1 MAIKFL
7 DAIDLTGLEI
17 QNVLAQNN
25 PGNPATALGE
35 GQFFFDSTA
44 GVKTLKYWNGT
55 AWIELDGQG
64 GVTGITAGPGLTA
77 SSSTGAVT
85 IGPDYK
91 TAANIILSAGN
102 AVGTPV
108 PPDAHIIYSDTKA
121 VTGVVNYA
129 EVADLPFTANTGTVT
144 GVTGTAPIVSSGG
157 VTPAISI
164 NNFTG
169 ANGTTAG
176 TKGSVPAPAAADN
189 VKYLKGDG
197 TWATIPSGFAGFDI
211 SDGTNSFSVASGDT
225 VQFTSKTLNVDASTK
240 NTVQIGLKTIAGLTA
255 GKYTSAD
262 VTVDAQGLVTAIAAG
277 GAGTM
282 SSFTLSSDSGT
293 DQTITD
299 GEKLIIS
306 GGTALSGV
314 VGATDTVTINHD
326 TFGTAGTYAYPSQ
339 VVTNATGHI
348 TSITAGS
355 APGTMSSF
363 TIEADSGTAESI
375 SNGNSINFAGGEG
388 IVTDVAATDTIN
400 IVLDLSE
407 LPARSAKIDPK
418 TDYLVGLFDKGAD
431 QNKTFINDL
440 TLSMFAAPTAD
451 LSMASNKIINVTNP
465 TAAQD
470 AATKNYVDTTFAG
483 SGALIYQGG
492 YDATTA
498 APSVGVKKG
507 WTYAVTKAGTGNP
520 AGFWSP
526 TLEIGDLVIANIDT
540 PTTAADW
547 TEINKNIDVATATV
561 QGIANFPTTGGLT
574 VSSGAVSLAK
584 PGTVAAT
591 YGAADTVAQVTVDDK
606 GIVTS
611 ATDVTIAI
619 GASQV
624 KNFCAEV
631 EACQSKREYVET
643 VGNSDTFIV
652 NHALGTQNVMVQ
664 VYSNVSPFD
673 TVHVTVERTDKD
685 NVTVRTA
692 KTQGASALVVMVQK
706 IGS

>member
-25 PGNPATALGE
+25 PGNPAYALGE
-35 GQFFFDSTA
+35 GQFFFDSSA
-44 GVKTLKYWNGT
+44 KTLKYYNGT
-55 AWIELDGQG
+55 AWVELDGQG
-64 GVTGITAGPGLTA
+64 GVTGITAGAGLVA

-85 IGPDYK
+85 IGPDYS
-91 TAANIILSAGN
+91 TAKNIILSATN
-102 AVGTPV
+102 LAGTVV
-108 PPDAHIIYSDTKA
+108 PLEAHVIYSDAK
-121 VTGVVNYA
+121 GVVNYA
-129 EVADLPFTANTGTVT
+129 QVKDLPFTANAGTVT

-157 VTPAISI
+157 ATPAISI
-164 NNFTG
+164 NDFTG

-211 SDGTNSFSVASGDT
+211 SDGKTPFSVASGNT
-225 VQFTSKTLNVDASTK
+225 VSFTSSTLSISTSTAL
-240 NTVQIGLKTIAGLTA
+240 TVGIDLPVTGITA
-255 GKYTSAD
+255 GAYTSAD
-262 VTVDAQGLVTAIAAG
+262 ITVDAQGRITKVGDG

-282 SSFTLSSDSGT
+282 SSFKLTSDSGT
-293 DQTITD
+293 DQTVTD
-299 GEKLIIS
+299 GQTLTIS

-363 TIEADSGTAESI
+363 TIEADSGTAETI

-407 LPARSAKIDPK
+407 LPTKSAKVDSK

-431 QNKTFINDL
+431 QNKVIINDL
-440 TLSMFAAPTAD
+440 GLSLWGAPTVD
-451 LSMASNKIINVTNP
+451 LSMASNKITDVTNP

-561 QGIANFPTTGGLT
+561 QGIANFPTAGGLS
-574 VSSGAVSLAK
+574 VSAGAVSLSASGVTAGSA
-584 PGTVAAT
+584 GTASKSVAI
-591 YGAADTVAQVTVDDK
+591 TVDAK
-606 GIVTS
+606 GRVTS
-611 ATDVTIAI
+611 LTDADIAI
-619 GASQV
+619 GAGQV

-631 EACQSKREYVET
+631 ESCQTAREYVET
-643 VGNSDTFIV
+643 VGGSDKFTV
-652 NHALGTQNVMVQ
+652 NHNLGSQNVMVQ
-664 VYSNVSPFD
+664 VYSNASPFD

-692 KTQGASALVVMVQK
+692 KTQAAAALVVMVQK

>member
-25 PGNPATALGE
+25 PGNPASALGE
-35 GQFFFDSTA
+35 GQFFFDSSA
-44 GVKTLKYWNGT
+44 KTLKYYNGT
-55 AWIELDGQG
+55 AWVELDGQG
-64 GVTGITAGPGLTA
+64 GVTGITAGAGLVA

-85 IGPDYK
+85 IGPDYS
-91 TAANIILSAGN
+91 TAKNIILSATN
-102 AVGTPV
+102 LAGTVV
-108 PPDAHIIYSDTKA
+108 PLEAHVIYSDAK
-121 VTGVVNYA
+121 GVVNYA
-129 EVADLPFTANTGTVT
+129 QVKDLPFTANAGTVT

-157 VTPAISI
+157 ATPAISI
-164 NNFTG
+164 NDFTG

-211 SDGTNSFSVASGDT
+211 SDGKTPFSVASGNT
-225 VQFTSKTLNVDASTK
+225 VSFTSSTLSISTSTAL
-240 NTVQIGLKTIAGLTA
+240 TVGIDLPVTGITA
-255 GKYTSAD
+255 GAYTSAD
-262 VTVDAQGLVTAIAAG
+262 ITVDAQGRITKVGDG

-282 SSFTLSSDSGT
+282 SSFKLTSDSGT
-293 DQTITD
+293 DQTVTD
-299 GEKLIIS
+299 GQTLTIS

-363 TIEADSGTAESI
+363 TIEADSGTAETI

-407 LPARSAKIDPK
+407 LPTKSAKVDSK

-431 QNKTFINDL
+431 QNKVIINDL
-440 TLSMFAAPTAD
+440 GLSLWGAPTVD
-451 LSMASNKIINVTNP
+451 LSMASNKITDVTNP

-561 QGIANFPTTGGLT
+561 QGIANFPTAGGLS
-574 VSSGAVSLAK
+574 VSAGAVSLSASGVTAGSA
-584 PGTVAAT
+584 GTASKSVAI
-591 YGAADTVAQVTVDDK
+591 TVDAK
-606 GIVTS
+606 GRVTS
-611 ATDVTIAI
+611 LTDADIAI
-619 GASQV
+619 GAGQV

-631 EACQSKREYVET
+631 ESCQTAREYVET
-643 VGNSDTFIV
+643 VGGSDKFTV
-652 NHALGTQNVMVQ
+652 NHNLGSQNVMVQ
-664 VYSNVSPFD
+664 VYSNASPFD

-692 KTQGASALVVMVQK
+692 KTQAAAALVVMIQK

>member
-1 MAIKFL
+1 M
-7 DAIDLTGLEI
+7 
-17 QNVLAQNN
+17 
-25 PGNPATALGE
+25 
-35 GQFFFDSTA
+35 
-44 GVKTLKYWNGT
+44 
-55 AWIELDGQG
+55 
-64 GVTGITAGPGLTA
+64 A

-85 IGPDYK
+85 IGPDYS
-91 TAANIILSAGN
+91 TAKNIILSATN
-102 AVGTPV
+102 LAGTVV
-108 PPDAHIIYSDTKA
+108 PLEAHVIYSDAK
-121 VTGVVNYA
+121 GVVNYA
-129 EVADLPFTANTGTVT
+129 QVKDLPFTANAGTVT

-157 VTPAISI
+157 ATPAISI
-164 NNFTG
+164 NDFTG

-211 SDGTNSFSVASGDT
+211 SDGKTPFSVASGNT
-225 VQFTSKTLNVDASTK
+225 VSFTSSTLSISTSTAL
-240 NTVQIGLKTIAGLTA
+240 TVGIDLPVTGITA
-255 GKYTSAD
+255 GAYTSAD
-262 VTVDAQGLVTAIAAG
+262 ITVDAQGRITKVGDG

-282 SSFTLSSDSGT
+282 SSFKLTSDSGT
-293 DQTITD
+293 DQTVTD
-299 GEKLIIS
+299 GQTLTIS

-363 TIEADSGTAESI
+363 TIEADSGTAETI

-407 LPARSAKIDPK
+407 LPTKSAKVDSK

-431 QNKTFINDL
+431 QNKVIINDL
-440 TLSMFAAPTAD
+440 GLSLWGAPTVD
-451 LSMASNKIINVTNP
+451 LSMASNKITDVTNP

-561 QGIANFPTTGGLT
+561 QGIANFPTAGGLS
-574 VSSGAVSLAK
+574 VSAGAVSLSASGVTAGSA
-584 PGTVAAT
+584 GTASKSVAI
-591 YGAADTVAQVTVDDK
+591 TVDAK
-606 GIVTS
+606 GRVTS
-611 ATDVTIAI
+611 LTDADIAI
-619 GASQV
+619 GAGQV

-631 EACQSKREYVET
+631 ESCQTAREYVET
-643 VGNSDTFIV
+643 VGGSDKFTV
-652 NHALGTQNVMVQ
+652 NHNLGSQNVMVQ
-664 VYSNVSPFD
+664 VYSNASPFD

-692 KTQGASALVVMVQK
+692 KTQAAAALVVMVQK

>member
-25 PGNPATALGE
+25 PGNPASALGE
-35 GQFFFDSTA
+35 GQFFFDSSA
-44 GVKTLKYWNGT
+44 KTLKYYNGT
-55 AWIELDGQG
+55 AWVELDGQG
-64 GVTGITAGPGLTA
+64 GVTGITAGAGLVA

-85 IGPDYK
+85 IGPDYS
-91 TAANIILSAGN
+91 TAKNIILSATN
-102 AVGTPV
+102 LAGTVV
-108 PPDAHIIYSDTKA
+108 PLEAHVIYSDAK
-121 VTGVVNYA
+121 GVVNYA
-129 EVADLPFTANTGTVT
+129 QVKDLPFTANAGTVT

-157 VTPAISI
+157 ATPAISI
-164 NNFTG
+164 NDFTG

-211 SDGTNSFSVASGDT
+211 SDGKTPFSVASGNT
-225 VQFTSKTLNVDASTK
+225 VSFTSSTLSISTSTAL
-240 NTVQIGLKTIAGLTA
+240 TVGIDLPVTGITA
-255 GKYTSAD
+255 GAYTSAD
-262 VTVDAQGLVTAIAAG
+262 ITVDAKGRITKVGDG

-282 SSFTLSSDSGT
+282 SSFKLTSDSGT
-293 DQTITD
+293 DQTVTD
-299 GEKLIIS
+299 GQTLTIS

-363 TIEADSGTAESI
+363 TIEADSGTAETI

-407 LPARSAKIDPK
+407 LPTKSAKVDSK

-431 QNKTFINDL
+431 QNKVIINDL
-440 TLSMFAAPTAD
+440 GLSLWGAPTVD
-451 LSMASNKIINVTNP
+451 LSMASNKITDVTNP

-561 QGIANFPTTGGLT
+561 QGIANFPTAGGLS
-574 VSSGAVSLAK
+574 VSAGAVSLSASGVTAGSA
-584 PGTVAAT
+584 GTASKSVAI
-591 YGAADTVAQVTVDDK
+591 TVDAK
-606 GIVTS
+606 GRVTS
-611 ATDVTIAI
+611 LTDADIAI
-619 GASQV
+619 GAGQV

-631 EACQSKREYVET
+631 ESCQTAREYVET
-643 VGNSDTFIV
+643 VGGSDKFTV
-652 NHALGTQNVMVQ
+652 NHNLGSQNVMVQ
-664 VYSNVSPFD
+664 VYSNASPFD

-692 KTQGASALVVMVQK
+692 KTQAAAALVVMVQK

>member
-25 PGNPATALGE
+25 PGNPASALGE
-35 GQFFFDSTA
+35 GQFFFDSSA
-44 GVKTLKYWNGT
+44 KTLKYYNGT
-55 AWIELDGQG
+55 AWVELDGQG
-64 GVTGITAGPGLTA
+64 GVTGITAGAGLVA

-85 IGPDYK
+85 IGPDYS
-91 TAANIILSAGN
+91 TAKNIILSATN
-102 AVGTPV
+102 LAGTVV
-108 PPDAHIIYSDTKA
+108 PLEAHVIYSDAK
-121 VTGVVNYA
+121 GVVNYA
-129 EVADLPFTANTGTVT
+129 QVKDLPFTANAGTVT

-157 VTPAISI
+157 ATPAISI
-164 NNFTG
+164 NDFTG

-211 SDGTNSFSVASGDT
+211 SDGKTPFSVASGNT
-225 VQFTSKTLNVDASTK
+225 VSFTSSTLSISTSTAL
-240 NTVQIGLKTIAGLTA
+240 TVGIDLPVTGITA
-255 GKYTSAD
+255 GAYTSAD
-262 VTVDAQGLVTAIAAG
+262 ITVDAQGRITKVGDG

-282 SSFTLSSDSGT
+282 SSFKLTSDSGT
-293 DQTITD
+293 DQTVTD
-299 GEKLIIS
+299 GQTLTIS

-407 LPARSAKIDPK
+407 LPTKSAKVDSK

-431 QNKTFINDL
+431 QNKVIINDL
-440 TLSMFAAPTAD
+440 GLSLWGAPTVD
-451 LSMASNKIINVTNP
+451 LSMASNKITDVTNP

-561 QGIANFPTTGGLT
+561 QGIANFPTAGGLS
-574 VSSGAVSLAK
+574 VSAGAVSLSASGVTAGSA
-584 PGTVAAT
+584 GTASKSVAI
-591 YGAADTVAQVTVDDK
+591 TVDAK
-606 GIVTS
+606 GRVTS
-611 ATDVTIAI
+611 LTDADIAI
-619 GASQV
+619 GAGQV

-631 EACQSKREYVET
+631 ESCQTAREYVET
-643 VGNSDTFIV
+643 VGGSDKFTV
-652 NHALGTQNVMVQ
+652 NHNLGSQNVMVQ
-664 VYSNVSPFD
+664 VCSNASPFD

-692 KTQGASALVVMVQK
+692 KTQAAAALVVMVQK

>member
-25 PGNPATALGE
+25 PGNPASALGE
-35 GQFFFDSTA
+35 GQFFFDSSA
-44 GVKTLKYWNGT
+44 KTLKYYNGT
-55 AWIELDGQG
+55 AWVELDGQG
-64 GVTGITAGPGLTA
+64 GVTGITAGAGLVA

-85 IGPDYK
+85 IGPDYS
-91 TAANIILSAGN
+91 TAKNIILSATN
-102 AVGTPV
+102 LAGTVV
-108 PPDAHIIYSDTKA
+108 PLEAHVIYSDAK
-121 VTGVVNYA
+121 GVVNYA
-129 EVADLPFTANTGTVT
+129 QVKDLPFTANAGTVT

-157 VTPAISI
+157 ATPAISI
-164 NNFTG
+164 NDFTG

-211 SDGTNSFSVASGDT
+211 SDGKTPFSVASGNT
-225 VQFTSKTLNVDASTK
+225 VSFTSSTLSISTSTAL
-240 NTVQIGLKTIAGLTA
+240 TVGIDLPVTGITA
-255 GKYTSAD
+255 GAYTSAD
-262 VTVDAQGLVTAIAAG
+262 ITVDAQGRITKVGDG

-293 DQTITD
+293 DQTVTD
-299 GEKLIIS
+299 GQTLTIS

-363 TIEADSGTAESI
+363 TIEADSGTAETI

-407 LPARSAKIDPK
+407 LPTKSAKVDSK

-431 QNKTFINDL
+431 QNKVIINDL
-440 TLSMFAAPTAD
+440 GLSLWGAPTVD
-451 LSMASNKIINVTNP
+451 LSMASNKITDVTNP

-561 QGIANFPTTGGLT
+561 QGIANFPTAGGLS
-574 VSSGAVSLAK
+574 VSAGAVSLSASGVTAGSA
-584 PGTVAAT
+584 GTASKSVAI
-591 YGAADTVAQVTVDDK
+591 TVDAK
-606 GIVTS
+606 GRVTS
-611 ATDVTIAI
+611 LTDADIAI
-619 GASQV
+619 GAGQV

-631 EACQSKREYVET
+631 ESCQTAREYVET
-643 VGNSDTFIV
+643 VGGSDKFTV
-652 NHALGTQNVMVQ
+652 NHNLGSQNVMVQ
-664 VYSNVSPFD
+664 VYSNASPFD

-692 KTQGASALVVMVQK
+692 KTQAAAALVVMVQK

>member
-25 PGNPATALGE
+25 PGNPASALGE
-35 GQFFFDSTA
+35 GQFFFDSSA
-44 GVKTLKYWNGT
+44 KTLKYYNGT
-55 AWIELDGQG
+55 AWVELDGQG

-91 TAANIILSAGN
+91 TAANIILSASN
-102 AVGTPV
+102 LAGTPV
-108 PPDAHIIYSDTKA
+108 PPDAHIIYSDAK
-121 VTGVVNYA
+121 GVVNYA
-129 EVADLPFTANTGTVT
+129 NVQDLPFTANAGTVT

-157 VTPAISI
+157 ATPAISI
-164 NNFTG
+164 NDFTG

-211 SDGTNSFSVASGDT
+211 SDGKSPFSVASGNT
-225 VQFTSKTLNVDASTK
+225 VSFTSSTLTVDTSTAL
-240 NTVQIGLKTIAGLTA
+240 TVDIELPVTGITA
-255 GKYTSAD
+255 GAYTSAD
-262 VTVDAQGLVTAIAAG
+262 ITVDAQGRITKVGDG

-282 SSFTLSSDSGT
+282 SSFKLTSDSGT
-293 DQTITD
+293 DQTVTD
-299 GEKLIIS
+299 GQTLTIS

-407 LPARSAKIDPK
+407 LPTKSAKVDSK

-431 QNKTFINDL
+431 QNKVIINDL
-440 TLSMFAAPTAD
+440 GLSLWGAPTVD
-451 LSMASNKIINVTNP
+451 LSMASNKITDVTNP

-561 QGIANFPTTGGLT
+561 QGIANFPTAGGLS
-574 VSSGAVSLAK
+574 VSAGAVSLSASGVTAGSA
-584 PGTVAAT
+584 GTASKSVAI
-591 YGAADTVAQVTVDDK
+591 TVDAK
-606 GIVTS
+606 GRVTS
-611 ATDVTIAI
+611 LTDADIAI
-619 GASQV
+619 GAGQV

-631 EACQSKREYVET
+631 ESCQTAREYVET
-643 VGNSDTFIV
+643 VGGSDKFTV
-652 NHALGTQNVMVQ
+652 NHNLGSQNVMVQ
-664 VYSNVSPFD
+664 VYSNASPFD

-692 KTQGASALVVMVQK
+692 KTQAAAALVVMVQK

>member
-1 MAIKFL
+1 MAIRFL
-7 DAIDLTGLEI
+7 DAIDLTGLEMT
-17 QNVLAQNN
+17 NVLAQNLSSN
-25 PGNPATALGE
+25 PTTPLGE
-35 GQFFFDSTA
+35 GQFFYDSTA
-44 GVKTLKYWNGT
+44 KTLKYWNGT
-55 AWIELDGQG
+55 TWVELDGQG
-64 GVTGITAGPGLTA
+64 GVTGITAGKGITV

-85 IGPDYK
+85 VGTDYSSA
-91 TAANIILSAGN
+91 TNIILSASNAAGTKIPLDSQVIYATKNTVSYGN
-102 AVGTPV
+102 V
-108 PPDAHIIYSDTKA
+108 S
-121 VTGVVNYA
+121 
-129 EVADLPFTANTGTVT
+129 DLPFTDNTGTVT
-144 GVTGTAPIVSSGG
+144 GVTGTAPIASSGG
-157 VTPAISI
+157 AAPVISI
-164 NNFTG
+164 SDFTG

-197 TWATIPSGFAGFDI
+197 TWASIPAGFAGFDI

-282 SSFTLSSDSGT
+282 SSFT
-293 DQTITD
+293 
-299 GEKLIIS
+299 
-306 GGTALSGV
+306 
-314 VGATDTVTINHD
+314 
-326 TFGTAGTYAYPSQ
+326 
-339 VVTNATGHI
+339 
-348 TSITAGS
+348 
-355 APGTMSSF
+355 
-363 TIEADSGTAESI
+363 IEADSGTAETI
-375 SNGNSINFAGGEG
+375 SDNDSINFAGGEG

-407 LPARSAKIDPK
+407 LPTKTAKVDPK

-431 QNKTFINDL
+431 QNKVIINDL
-440 TLSMFAAPTAD
+440 GLSFWGAPTQD
-451 LSMASNKIINVTNP
+451 LGMASNKITDVTNP

-498 APSVGVKKG
+498 APSVGVKQG
-507 WTYAVTKAGTGNP
+507 WTYAVTVAGSGNP

-526 TLEIGDLVIANIDT
+526 TLEVGDLVIANIDT

-631 EACQSKREYVET
+631 DSCVAAREFTQEIGGATSMDV
-643 VGNSDTFIV
+643 VHN
-652 NHALGTQNVMVQ
+652 LGTQNVIVQ
-664 VYSNVSPFD
+664 VYEKASGETVNVGIVRKD
-673 TVHVTVERTDKD
+673 TKTVVVTTAVATADK
-685 NVTVRTA
+685 
-692 KTQGASALVVMVQK
+692 SLVCLISK
-706 IGS
+706 IG

>member
-25 PGNPATALGE
+25 PGNPASALGE
-35 GQFFFDSTA
+35 GQFFFDSSA
-44 GVKTLKYWNGT
+44 KTLKYYNGT
-55 AWIELDGQG
+55 AWVELDGQG
-64 GVTGITAGPGLTA
+64 GVTGITAGAGLVA

-85 IGPDYK
+85 IGPDYS
-91 TAANIILSAGN
+91 TAKNIILSATN
-102 AVGTPV
+102 LAGTVV
-108 PPDAHIIYSDTKA
+108 PLEAQVIYSDAK
-121 VTGVVNYA
+121 GVVNYA
-129 EVADLPFTANTGTVT
+129 QVKDLPFTANAGTVT

-157 VTPAISI
+157 ATPAISI
-164 NNFTG
+164 NDFTG

-211 SDGTNSFSVASGDT
+211 SDGKTPFSVASGNT
-225 VQFTSKTLNVDASTK
+225 VSFTSSTLSISTSTAL
-240 NTVQIGLKTIAGLTA
+240 TVGIDLPVTGITA
-255 GKYTSAD
+255 GAYTSAD
-262 VTVDAQGLVTAIAAG
+262 ITVDAQGRITKVGDG

-282 SSFTLSSDSGT
+282 SSFKLTSDSGT
-293 DQTITD
+293 DQTVTD
-299 GEKLIIS
+299 GQTLTIS

-363 TIEADSGTAESI
+363 TIEADSGTAETI

-407 LPARSAKIDPK
+407 LPTKSAKVDSK

-431 QNKTFINDL
+431 QNKVIINDL
-440 TLSMFAAPTAD
+440 GLSLWGAPTVD
-451 LSMASNKIINVTNP
+451 LSMASNKITDVTNP

-561 QGIANFPTTGGLT
+561 QGIANFPTAGGLS
-574 VSSGAVSLAK
+574 VSAGAVSLSASGVTAGSA
-584 PGTVAAT
+584 GTASKSVAI
-591 YGAADTVAQVTVDDK
+591 TVDAK
-606 GIVTS
+606 GRVTS
-611 ATDVTIAI
+611 LTDADIAI
-619 GASQV
+619 GAGQV

-631 EACQSKREYVET
+631 ESCQTAREYVET
-643 VGNSDTFIV
+643 VGGSDKFTV
-652 NHALGTQNVMVQ
+652 NHNLGSQNVMVQ
-664 VYSNVSPFD
+664 VYSNASPFD

-692 KTQGASALVVMVQK
+692 KTQAAAALVVMVQK

>member
-25 PGNPATALGE
+25 PGNPKTALGE
-35 GQFFFDSTA
+35 GQFFYDSSA
-44 GVKTLKYWNGT
+44 KTLKYYNGT
-55 AWIELDGQG
+55 AWVELDGQG
-64 GVTGITAGPGLTA
+64 GVTGITAASGLVA

-85 IGPDYK
+85 IGPDYATSK
-91 TAANIILSAGN
+91 NIILSATN
-102 AVGTPV
+102 LAGTVV
-108 PPDAHIIYSDTKA
+108 PIEAHVIYSDAK
-121 VTGVVNYA
+121 GVVNYA
-129 EVADLPFTANTGTVT
+129 QVKDLPFTANTGTVT

-157 VTPAISI
+157 NSPAISI
-164 NNFTG
+164 NDFTG

-211 SDGTNSFSVASGDT
+211 SDGKNPFSVASGNT
-225 VQFTSKTLNVDASTK
+225 VSFTSSTLDIVTSTALTVDIELPT
-240 NTVQIGLKTIAGLTA
+240 TGITA
-255 GKYTSAD
+255 GAYTSAD
-262 VTVDAQGLVTAIAAG
+262 ITVDAQGRITKVGNG

-282 SSFTLSSDSGT
+282 SSFTVSSDSGT

-314 VGATDTVTINHD
+314 VGATDKVTINHD
-326 TFGTAGTYAYPSQ
+326 AFGTAGTYTYPSQ

-348 TSITAGS
+348 TSITSGT

-363 TIEADSGTAESI
+363 TIEADTGTAETI
-375 SNGNSINFAGGEG
+375 SDGNSINFAGGEG
-388 IVTDVAATDTIN
+388 IVTDVAATDQIN
-400 IVLDLSE
+400 IVLDLTE
-407 LPARSAKIDPK
+407 LPAKTAKVDPK

-431 QNKTFINDL
+431 QNKVLISDL
-440 TLSMFAAPTAD
+440 SLSVWGAPTVD
-451 LSMASNKIINVTNP
+451 LSMASNKITDVTDP

-492 YDATTA
+492 YDASTA
-498 APSVGVKKG
+498 APSTGVKAG

-526 TLEIGDLVIANIDT
+526 ALEVGDLVIANIDA

-561 QGIANFPTTGGLT
+561 QGIANFPTAGGLS
-574 VSSGAVSLAK
+574 VSAGAVSLPNTVTAGSA
-584 PGTVAAT
+584 GTASKSVAI
-591 YGAADTVAQVTVDDK
+591 TVDAK
-606 GIVTS
+606 GRVTS
-611 ATDVTIAI
+611 LSDADISI
-619 GASQV
+619 GAGQV

-631 EACQSKREYVET
+631 EACQTKREYVET
-643 VGNSDTFIV
+643 VGGSDTFIV
-652 NHALGTQNVMVQ
+652 NHNLSSQNVMVQ
-664 VYSNVSPFD
+664 VYSNASPFD

-692 KTQGASALVVMVQK
+692 KAQAAAALVVMVQK

>member
-25 PGNPATALGE
+25 PGNPASALGE
-35 GQFFFDSTA
+35 GQFFFDSSA
-44 GVKTLKYWNGT
+44 KTLKYYNGT
-55 AWIELDGQG
+55 AWVELDGQG
-64 GVTGITAGPGLTA
+64 GVTGITAGAGLVA

-85 IGPDYK
+85 IGPDYS
-91 TAANIILSAGN
+91 TAKNIILSATN
-102 AVGTPV
+102 LAGTVV
-108 PPDAHIIYSDTKA
+108 PLEAHVIYSDAK
-121 VTGVVNYA
+121 GVVNYA
-129 EVADLPFTANTGTVT
+129 QVKDLPFTANAGTVT

-157 VTPAISI
+157 ATPAISI
-164 NNFTG
+164 NDFTG

-211 SDGTNSFSVASGDT
+211 SDGKTPFSVASGNT
-225 VQFTSKTLNVDASTK
+225 VSFTSSTLSISTSTAL
-240 NTVQIGLKTIAGLTA
+240 TVGIDLPVTGITA
-255 GKYTSAD
+255 GAYTSAD
-262 VTVDAQGLVTAIAAG
+262 ITVDAQGRITKVGDG

-282 SSFTLSSDSGT
+282 SSFKLTSDSGT
-293 DQTITD
+293 DQTVTD
-299 GEKLIIS
+299 GQTLTIS

-407 LPARSAKIDPK
+407 LPTKSAKVDSK

-431 QNKTFINDL
+431 QNKVIINDL
-440 TLSMFAAPTAD
+440 GLSLWGAPTVD
-451 LSMASNKIINVTNP
+451 LSMASNKITDVTNP

-561 QGIANFPTTGGLT
+561 QGIANFPTAGGLS
-574 VSSGAVSLAK
+574 VSAGAVSLSASGVTAGSA
-584 PGTVAAT
+584 GTASKSVAI
-591 YGAADTVAQVTVDDK
+591 TVDAK
-606 GIVTS
+606 GRVTS
-611 ATDVTIAI
+611 LTDADIAI
-619 GASQV
+619 GAGQV

-631 EACQSKREYVET
+631 ESCQTAREYVET
-643 VGNSDTFIV
+643 VGGSDKFTV
-652 NHALGTQNVMVQ
+652 NHNLGSQNVMVQ
-664 VYSNVSPFD
+664 VYSNASPFD

-692 KTQGASALVVMVQK
+692 KTQAAAALVVMVQK

>member
-25 PGNPATALGE
+25 PGNPASALGE
-35 GQFFFDSTA
+35 GQFFFDSSA
-44 GVKTLKYWNGT
+44 KTLKYYNGT
-55 AWIELDGQG
+55 AWVELDGQG
-64 GVTGITAGPGLTA
+64 GVTGITAGAGLVD

-85 IGPDYK
+85 IGPDYS
-91 TAANIILSAGN
+91 TAKNIILSATN
-102 AVGTPV
+102 LAGTVV
-108 PPDAHIIYSDTKA
+108 PLEAHVIYSDAK
-121 VTGVVNYA
+121 GVVNYA
-129 EVADLPFTANTGTVT
+129 QVKDLPFTANAGTVT
-144 GVTGTAPIVSSGG
+144 GVTGTAQIVSSGG
-157 VTPAISI
+157 ATPAISI
-164 NNFTG
+164 NDFTG

-176 TKGSVPAPAAADN
+176 TKGSVPAPAAEDN

-211 SDGTNSFSVASGDT
+211 SDGKTPFSVASGNT
-225 VQFTSKTLNVDASTK
+225 VSFTSSTLSISTSTAL
-240 NTVQIGLKTIAGLTA
+240 TVGIDLPVTGITA
-255 GKYTSAD
+255 GAYTSAD
-262 VTVDAQGLVTAIAAG
+262 ITVDAQGRITKVGDG

-282 SSFTLSSDSGT
+282 SSFKLTSDSGT
-293 DQTITD
+293 DQTVTD
-299 GEKLIIS
+299 GQTLTIS

-407 LPARSAKIDPK
+407 LPTKSAKVDSK

-431 QNKTFINDL
+431 QNKVIITVL
-440 TLSMFAAPTAD
+440 GLSLWGAPTVD
-451 LSMASNKIINVTNP
+451 LSMASNKITDVTNP

-561 QGIANFPTTGGLT
+561 QGIANFPTAGGLS
-574 VSSGAVSLAK
+574 VSSGAVSLSASGVTAGSA
-584 PGTVAAT
+584 GTASKSVAI
-591 YGAADTVAQVTVDDK
+591 TVDAK
-606 GIVTS
+606 GRVTS
-611 ATDVTIAI
+611 LTDADIAI
-619 GASQV
+619 GAGQV

-631 EACQSKREYVET
+631 ESCQTAREYVET
-643 VGNSDTFIV
+643 VGGSDKFTV
-652 NHALGTQNVMVQ
+652 NHNLGSQNVMVQ
-664 VYSNVSPFD
+664 VYSNASPFD

-692 KTQGASALVVMVQK
+692 KTQAAAALVVMVQK

>member
-25 PGNPATALGE
+25 PGNPASALGE
-35 GQFFFDSTA
+35 GQFFFDSSA
-44 GVKTLKYWNGT
+44 KTLKYYNGT
-55 AWIELDGQG
+55 AWVELDGQG
-64 GVTGITAGPGLTA
+64 GVTGITAGAGLVA

-85 IGPDYK
+85 IGPDYS
-91 TAANIILSAGN
+91 TAKNIILSATN
-102 AVGTPV
+102 LAGTVV
-108 PPDAHIIYSDTKA
+108 PLEAHVIYSDAK
-121 VTGVVNYA
+121 GVVNYA
-129 EVADLPFTANTGTVT
+129 QVKDLPFTANAGTVT

-157 VTPAISI
+157 ATPAISI
-164 NNFTG
+164 NDFTG

-211 SDGTNSFSVASGDT
+211 SDGKSPFSVASG
-225 VQFTSKTLNVDASTK
+225 
-240 NTVQIGLKTIAGLTA
+240 NTVSFASSTLSISTSTALTVDIDLPVTGITA
-255 GKYTSAD
+255 GAYTSAD
-262 VTVDAQGLVTAIAAG
+262 ITVDAQGRITKVGDG

-282 SSFTLSSDSGT
+282 SSFKLTSDSGT
-293 DQTITD
+293 DQTVTD
-299 GEKLIIS
+299 GQTLTIS

-407 LPARSAKIDPK
+407 LPTKSAKVDSK

-431 QNKTFINDL
+431 QNKVIINDL
-440 TLSMFAAPTAD
+440 GLSLWGAPTVD
-451 LSMASNKIINVTNP
+451 LSMASNKITDVTNP

-507 WTYAVTKAGTGNP
+507 WTYAVTKGGTGNP

-526 TLEIGDLVIANIDT
+526 KLEIGDLVIANIDT

-561 QGIANFPTTGGLT
+561 QGIANFPTAGGLS
-574 VSSGAVSLAK
+574 VSAGAVSLSASGVTAGSA
-584 PGTVAAT
+584 GTASKSVAI
-591 YGAADTVAQVTVDDK
+591 TVDAK
-606 GIVTS
+606 GRVTS
-611 ATDVTIAI
+611 LTDADIAI
-619 GASQV
+619 GAGQV

-631 EACQSKREYVET
+631 ESCQTAREYVET
-643 VGNSDTFIV
+643 VGGSDKFTV
-652 NHALGTQNVMVQ
+652 NHNLGSQNVMVQ
-664 VYSNVSPFD
+664 VYSNASPFD

-692 KTQGASALVVMVQK
+692 KTQAAAALVVMVQK

>member
-25 PGNPATALGE
+25 PGNPASALGE
-35 GQFFFDSTA
+35 GQFFFDSSA
-44 GVKTLKYWNGT
+44 KTLKYYNGT
-55 AWIELDGQG
+55 AWVELDGQG
-64 GVTGITAGPGLTA
+64 GVTGITAGAGLVA

-85 IGPDYK
+85 IGPDYS
-91 TAANIILSAGN
+91 TAKNIILSATN
-102 AVGTPV
+102 LAGTVV
-108 PPDAHIIYSDTKA
+108 PLEAHVIYSDAK
-121 VTGVVNYA
+121 GVVNYA
-129 EVADLPFTANTGTVT
+129 QVKDLPFTANAGTVT

-157 VTPAISI
+157 ATPAISI
-164 NNFTG
+164 NDFTG

-211 SDGTNSFSVASGDT
+211 SDGKTPFSVASGNT
-225 VQFTSKTLNVDASTK
+225 VSFTSSTLSISTSTAL
-240 NTVQIGLKTIAGLTA
+240 TVGIDLPVTGITA
-255 GKYTSAD
+255 GAYTSAD
-262 VTVDAQGLVTAIAAG
+262 ITVDAQGRITKVGDG

-282 SSFTLSSDSGT
+282 SSFKLTSDSGT
-293 DQTITD
+293 DQTVTD
-299 GEKLIIS
+299 GQTLTIS

-355 APGTMSSF
+355 AHGTMSSF
-363 TIEADSGTAESI
+363 TIEADSGTAETI

-407 LPARSAKIDPK
+407 LPTKSAKVDSK

-431 QNKTFINDL
+431 QNKVIINDL
-440 TLSMFAAPTAD
+440 GLSLWGAPTVD
-451 LSMASNKIINVTNP
+451 LSMASNKITDVTNP

-561 QGIANFPTTGGLT
+561 QGIANFPTAGGLS
-574 VSSGAVSLAK
+574 VSAGAVSLSASGVTAGSA
-584 PGTVAAT
+584 GTASKSVAI
-591 YGAADTVAQVTVDDK
+591 TVDAK
-606 GIVTS
+606 GRVTS
-611 ATDVTIAI
+611 LTDADIAI
-619 GASQV
+619 GAGQV

-631 EACQSKREYVET
+631 ESCQTAREYVET
-643 VGNSDTFIV
+643 VGGSDKFTV
-652 NHALGTQNVMVQ
+652 NHNLGSQNVMVQ
-664 VYSNVSPFD
+664 VYSNASPFD

-692 KTQGASALVVMVQK
+692 KTQAAAALVVMVQK

>member
-25 PGNPATALGE
+25 PGNPASALGE
-35 GQFFFDSTA
+35 GQFFFDSSA
-44 GVKTLKYWNGT
+44 KTLKYYNGT
-55 AWIELDGQG
+55 AWVELDGQG
-64 GVTGITAGPGLTA
+64 GVTGITAGAGLVA

-85 IGPDYK
+85 IGPDYS
-91 TAANIILSAGN
+91 TAKNIILSATN
-102 AVGTPV
+102 LAGTVV
-108 PPDAHIIYSDTKA
+108 PLEAHVIYSDAK
-121 VTGVVNYA
+121 GVVNYA
-129 EVADLPFTANTGTVT
+129 QVKDLPFTANAGTVT
-144 GVTGTAPIVSSGG
+144 GVTGTAQIVSSGG
-157 VTPAISI
+157 ATPAISI
-164 NNFTG
+164 NDFTG

-211 SDGTNSFSVASGDT
+211 SDGKTPFSVASGNT
-225 VQFTSKTLNVDASTK
+225 VSFTSSTLSISTSTAL
-240 NTVQIGLKTIAGLTA
+240 TVGIDLPVTGITA
-255 GKYTSAD
+255 GAYTSAD
-262 VTVDAQGLVTAIAAG
+262 ITVDAQGRITKVGDG

-282 SSFTLSSDSGT
+282 SSFKLTSDSGT
-293 DQTITD
+293 DQTVTD
-299 GEKLIIS
+299 GQTLTIS

-363 TIEADSGTAESI
+363 TIEADSGTAETI

-407 LPARSAKIDPK
+407 LPTKSAKVDSK

-431 QNKTFINDL
+431 QNKVIINDL
-440 TLSMFAAPTAD
+440 GLSLWGAPTVD
-451 LSMASNKIINVTNP
+451 LSMASNKITDVTNP

-561 QGIANFPTTGGLT
+561 QGIANFPTAGGLS
-574 VSSGAVSLAK
+574 VSAGAVSLSASGVTAGSA
-584 PGTVAAT
+584 GTASKSVAI
-591 YGAADTVAQVTVDDK
+591 TVDAK
-606 GIVTS
+606 GRVTS
-611 ATDVTIAI
+611 LTDADIAI
-619 GASQV
+619 GAGQV

-631 EACQSKREYVET
+631 ESCQTAREYVET
-643 VGNSDTFIV
+643 VGGSDKFTV
-652 NHALGTQNVMVQ
+652 NHNLGSQNVMVQ
-664 VYSNVSPFD
+664 VYSNASPFD

-692 KTQGASALVVMVQK
+692 KTQAAAALVVMVQK